1 MREGTQIDWY
11 QEGGIYGPD
20 YLAIFPSEAASGTSE
35 AERAIK
41 LLDLAPN
48 ERVLDVACGYGRHAV
63 HLARH
68 GLQVVGLDLNAYFLG
83 LAAER
88 AAQERVTAHWV
99 RGDVRQLPFRESFDA
114 AVCLGGVFGQFA
126 TEDEDLALLHQ
137 SAEALKPGG
146 RFLLDVA
153 NRDGILS
160 RFIGK
165 DWTDLE
171 DGAVALHERR
181 WDSLRGRVE
190 GRDVVIRPDGTRR
203 EYQQSMRLY
212 GAPEITSM
220 VRRAGFDVLA
230 LYGSLAGSALGWD
243 SPRVNVVARR
253 PR

>member
-1 MREGTQIDWY
+1 MREDARVDWY

-20 YLAIFPSEAASGTSE
+20 YLAIFSAEAASGTSE
-35 AERAIK
+35 ADRAVK
-41 LLDLAPN
+41 LLGLGSG
-48 ERVLDVACGYGRHAV
+48 ERVLDLACGYGRHAV
-63 HLARH
+63 YLARH
-68 GLQVVGLDLNAYFLG
+68 GVRVVGLDINAYFLG

-88 AAQERVTAHWV
+88 AAREHVAVQWV
-99 RGDVRQLPFRESFDA
+99 RADVRQLPFHGAFDA
-114 AVCLGGVFGQFA
+114 VVCLGGSFGQFA
-126 TEDEDLALLHQ
+126 DEDEDLALLRQ
-137 SAEALKPGG
+137 AAEALKPGG
-146 RFLLDVA
+146 KFLLDVA

-165 DWTDLE
+165 DWSQLE
-171 DGAVALHERR
+171 DGTVALFERH
-181 WDSLRGRVE
+181 WDSLQGRVE
-190 GRDVVIRPDGTRR
+190 GRNVVIRPDGTRR

-220 VRRAGFDVLA
+220 LRRAGFDVLA